1 MILSD
6 CVMRKISLFIV
17 STYRSHSRI
26 AGKTYKFLSPR
37 QLQLAPLQVSVRSFS
52 LSTDV
57 PSHSPAALHPE
68 HEGVVARKILF
79 KQVKRFIERGDTAAA
94 EQVLQATDL
103 KTIEDPIRI
112 FNRILIAY
120 ADSNQQVELERVF
133 RSLLDNPGW
142 PFPDEVSYN
151 VYLKAVPL
159 DRAMVVLTQMMEQGI
174 AKTASFNTLISAYC
188 NQGRPNEATQV
199 LEKLMKS
206 SEDHPDVKPD
216 KMSFSPIIR
225 ILGKRGMPQQAEMLF
240 DSMRARGIVPDMIA
254 WSSVIHAWSDSKR
267 TEALERVALLLQN
280 MEMDVVPD
288 TAVYNSVMLA
298 LANAGNR
305 GPDAEGLLS
314 RMTVEPNVITYST
327 CLLAWKNSPDLPE
340 AVERGEALLQDM
352 QSRGLK
358 PNVVVLSTL
367 ISLYAREGMAERAEE
382 VLEQIEKPNIL
393 TYTAVL
399 NAWAKS
405 GRDVAL
411 SRAFELLDRME
422 AQPNVT
428 TFNTIIKVIEKCPG
442 VENKTEALNEV
453 GALMR
458 RLGCMANLRTYNA
471 IFNVCAADAS
481 GEAALHFALDSF
493 FELRSNQ
500 ELKLQIDNYTYPSL
514 FKTLANH
521 GASFSIVA
529 QVFQLCCEDHAVTR
543 MVLSHM
549 NRCCSVEEL
558 QRLLPVR
565 NVKDFDLKD
574 LPRNWIRRYGQ
585 VHENT
590 RRKR

>member
-1 MILSD
+1 
-6 CVMRKISLFIV
+6 
-17 STYRSHSRI
+17 
-26 AGKTYKFLSPR
+26 
-37 QLQLAPLQVSVRSFS
+37 
-52 LSTDV
+52 
-57 PSHSPAALHPE
+57 
-68 HEGVVARKILF
+68 
-79 KQVKRFIERGDTAAA
+79 
-94 EQVLQATDL
+94 
-103 KTIEDPIRI
+103 
-112 FNRILIAY
+112 
-120 ADSNQQVELERVF
+120 
-133 RSLLDNPGW
+133 
-142 PFPDEVSYN
+142 
-151 VYLKAVPL
+151 
-159 DRAMVVLTQMMEQGI
+159 
-174 AKTASFNTLISAYC
+174 
-188 NQGRPNEATQV
+188 
-199 LEKLMKS
+199 
-206 SEDHPDVKPD
+206 
-216 KMSFSPIIR
+216 MS
-225 ILGKRGMPQQAEMLF
+225 
-240 DSMRARGIVPDMIA
+240 
-254 WSSVIHAWSDSKR
+254 
-267 TEALERVALLLQN
+267 
-280 MEMDVVPD
+280 
-288 TAVYNSVMLA
+288 
-298 LANAGNR
+298 
-305 GPDAEGLLS
+305 
-314 RMTVEPNVITYST
+314 
-327 CLLAWKNSPDLPE
+327 
-340 AVERGEALLQDM
+340 
-352 QSRGLK
+352 
-358 PNVVVLSTL
+358 VVLSTL
-367 ISLYAREGMAERAEE
+367 VFSLCSHARARQNVRMQTW
-382 VLEQIEKPNIL
+382 QIEKPNMHIY
-393 TYTAVL
+393 YTACVGCVVKVGQRCCCQSSFSAPGL
-399 NAWAKS
+399 
-405 GRDVAL
+405 R
-411 SRAFELLDRME
+411 E
-422 AQPNVT
+422 AQPKVT